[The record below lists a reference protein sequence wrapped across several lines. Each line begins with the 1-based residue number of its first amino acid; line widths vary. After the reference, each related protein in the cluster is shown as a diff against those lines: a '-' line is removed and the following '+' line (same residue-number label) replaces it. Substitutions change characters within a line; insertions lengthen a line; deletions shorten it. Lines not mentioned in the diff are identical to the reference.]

1 MKMSLA
7 LQKPILKS
15 RNIMT
20 IMSNL
25 AFHLLGIKAILMCN
39 VLFAGK
45 CLQIAAK
52 NLLFQE
58 NMKVIQ
64 K

>member
-15 RNIMT
+15 RNIVT

-25 AFHLLGIKAILMCN
+25 AFHLLGIKTILMYN

-45 CLQIAAK
+45 CLQIAAR
-52 NLLFQE
+52 NLLFQ
-58 NMKVIQ
+58 
-64 K
+64 